1 MKASG
6 LGSKKFGNPE
16 TTVERLAMRPPT
28 PGRPARKSVGLAS
41 ETRFQNSSMRA
52 SRSAT
57 GLPAMSAALMA
68 PIEVP
73 ITQSGSIPASCRAS

>member
-1 MKASG
+1 MFFLLTAQVWPRGRASTSSRICCRMLAFSIPATVKARARNSGSSSMKTRLASG
-6 LGSKKFGNPE
+6 
-16 TTVERLAMRPPT
+16 
-28 PGRPARKSVGLAS
+28 
-41 ETRFQNSSMRA
+41 
-52 SRSAT
+52 